1 MRELSKRLIYWL
13 PPVIWGLVI
22 GSFSSSRF
30 SSSWS
35 MAVLR
40 EILAFF
46 HVSVSP
52 SGWIRLN
59 ALVRTAAHLGEY
71 ALFTLLLFWAWRAG
85 REEKWRW
92 SWAAGSV
99 LTALLLAAADEIHQ
113 SQVALR
119 DGSIVQFGLDFVGA
133 IAALSVLRT
142 VQILRRGR
150 GMRDEGQT
158 DRAGQ

>member
-22 GSFSSSRF
+22 GGFSSSRF
-30 SSSWS
+30 SSFWS

-40 EILAFF
+40 EILAFL
-46 HVSVSP
+46 HVSVSQ
-52 SGWIRLN
+52 SGLIRLN
-59 ALVRTAAHLGEY
+59 ALVRIGAHLGEY
-71 ALFTLLLFWAWRAG
+71 ALFTLLLFWALRAG

-113 SQVALR
+113 SQVSLR
-119 DGSIVQFGLDFVGA
+119 DGSIVQFGLDFIGA
-133 IAALSVLRT
+133 IAALSILQT
-142 VQILRRGR
+142 VQIRRRGR

>member
-46 HVSVSP
+46 HVSVSR
-52 SGWIRLN
+52 SGLIRLN
-59 ALVRTAAHLGEY
+59 ALVRMGAHLGEY
-71 ALFTLLLFWAWRAG
+71 ALFTLLVFWAWRAG
-85 REEKWRW
+85 REEEWRW

-113 SQVALR
+113 SRVPLR
-119 DGSIVQFGLDFVGA
+119 DGSIIQFGLDFVGA

-142 VQILRRGR
+142 VQIRRRGR